1 MTKRKDP
8 SIGRRL
14 TVHTVETLLAKT
26 EEVGDCR
33 EWTGYM
39 GNNVPMANHEGRFLA
54 VRRVMLM
61 LSGVPEERI
70 GYACCK
76 HGNQRCVNPDHIV
89 NRSQSQH
96 SKLHGKRPARNEIVR
111 LTKMQ
116 EYGRAHR
123 AKLTIEQVRDIRSG
137 TDSGSAAARRH
148 GVSRQTV
155 ERIRLGVA
163 WRDLASPFAGLGAR

>member
-61 LSGVPEERI
+61 LSGVPEEKI

-96 SKLHGKRPARNEIVR
+96 SKLNGKRGAKNEIVR
-111 LTKMQ
+111 VTKMMA
-116 EYGRAHR
+116 YGRTHR
-123 AKLTIEQVRDIRSG
+123 AKLTLEQAREIRVSTESG
-137 TDSGSAAARRH
+137 PVAAKRH
-148 GVSRQTV
+148 GVSRQTID
-155 ERIRLGVA
+155 RIRLGIS
-163 WRDLASPFAGLGAR
+163 WRDLGSPFAGLGAR